1 MSSTVCA
8 RSRMLTFS
16 RYLMLAGTALCLVTA
31 NPVIAQTAPATNAA
45 AHSFD
50 IPAQPLHDAL
60 RQLMRQGSLQIG
72 FEAADMQGKTSSP
85 VSGSMSAGEALSR
98 LLAGSGLTFRY
109 LTTGSVVIEPAPQA
123 ASSAIQLGPVQVEGQ
138 ADAPASSGTL
148 LASEGTG
155 SYAAQA
161 ITIGRQ
167 PQSFREIPNSVSVVT
182 RQQIEDRN
190 LNTVADALK
199 QVTGVQVVQYG
210 LGNFGFTSRGL
221 NITTLQVDGLQTAD
235 TQGAW
240 TTDSF
245 DIAVYDRIE
254 LVRGPAALFQGSSE
268 PGGAINLVRKRATA
282 DTHINAM
289 AQAGS
294 WDRYRGELDVTGRLD
309 ADGSLRG
316 RVVAAYDDRG
326 SYMDH
331 VFSRKLVLYGTL
343 EYDPAPDTT
352 VSIGA
357 IHQGGPSR
365 PIFGLPTYD
374 DGGLYMGRRSVY
386 MGSFWD
392 RKRDDAERYFVD
404 VEHHLGNGAAIRLR
418 GDRTDRAYDFKSGA
432 FTDSYIDRATGNVDI
447 QQIAGD
453 GHSRDEAADLSLTLP
468 ALFTSSDSLVVG
480 INHSRNN
487 SYTHWTYGPVIT
499 RNIFAP
505 DPATAEPVFEDDA
518 PTTAKT
524 IQTGLYAN
532 ARFKL
537 INRLTLT
544 AGGRLSWYTGS
555 ANWQSADSK
564 ASARLV
570 PYAALS
576 YDITPELSAYAS
588 YSSTFVPQT
597 SVDRNGNLLKPRTGN
612 LFELGLKGEFLGGAL
627 TGHAA
632 LYQII
637 DRNRAM
643 TDPDFPDASV
653 ALGKVRSRGFE
664 TEVVGEPARGWNVTL
679 GYAYTQTRYL
689 TADEGLPGLVFAP
702 GTPEHDVKLWAVRDF
717 SKDTGRGLILGG
729 GINVSSGINA
739 ESGDLEWTQKAYALL
754 SAQIGY
760 QFSDSFSLRLTG
772 ENLTDKKYYTR
783 IEGWSRQSYFGDP
796 RNVMLTARFG
806 F

>member
-1 MSSTVCA
+1 MFGDLSSAA
-8 RSRMLTFS
+8 RRGRRFGVAGAV
-16 RYLMLAGTALCLVTA
+16 LMATSAIVGLVATSA
-31 NPVIAQTAPATNAA
+31 AAQTASARRG
-45 AHSFD
+45 FD
-50 IPAQPLHDAL
+50 IPSQPLAQAL
-60 RQLMRQGSLQIG
+60 MIFGRQAGLQVTAEG
-72 FEAADMQGKTSSP
+72 AVTADKTSTAVKGELAP
-85 VSGSMSAGEALSR
+85 AEALSQ
-98 LLAGSGLTFRY
+98 LLTGTGLTFRFV
-109 LTTGSVVIEPAPQA
+109 GSGVQIETAPQ
-123 ASSAIQLGPVQVEGQ
+123 SSGNAIQLGPVQVEG
-138 ADAPASSGTL
+138 AASTRSGDAL

-161 ITIGRQ
+161 VTIGRQ
-167 PQSFREIPNSVSVVT
+167 AQSLKEIPNSVSVVT

-190 LNTVADALK
+190 INTVADGLK
-199 QVTGVQVVQYG
+199 QVAGVQVVQYS
-210 LGNFGFTSRGL
+210 LGNFGFTSRGM

-268 PGGAINLVRKRATA
+268 PGGAVNLVRKRALA
-282 DTHINAM
+282 DTHVNIM

-309 ADGSLRG
+309 ASGNLRG
-316 RVVAAYDDRG
+316 RLVAAYDDRG

-343 EYDPAPDTT
+343 EYDLTPDTT
-352 VSIGA
+352 VSLGA

-386 MGSFWD
+386 MGSLWD
-392 RKRDDAERYFVD
+392 HKRDDAERYFVD
-404 VEHHLGNGAAIRLR
+404 VEHHLDNGGMIRLR
-418 GDRTDRAYDFKSGA
+418 GDRTDRAYNFKSGA
-432 FTDSYIDRATGNVDI
+432 FTDSYIDRATGDVDI
-447 QQIAGD
+447 QQIAGN
-453 GHSRDEAADLSLTLP
+453 GHSRDEAVDLSLTLP
-468 ALFTSSDSLVVG
+468 TLFTSADSLVVG
-480 INHSRNN
+480 INHSRNT
-487 SYTHWTYGPVIT
+487 SYTRWIYGPVIT
-499 RNIFAP
+499 RNIFDP
-505 DPATAEPVFEDDA
+505 DPTTSEPAFEDDG
-518 PTTAKT
+518 PTTSRT

-537 INRLTLT
+537 VDRLTLT
-544 AGGRLSWYTGS
+544 AGGRLSWYKGS
-555 ANWQSADSK
+555 ANWQSVDSK
-564 ASARLV
+564 ASAKLV

-576 YDITPELSAYAS
+576 YDVTPELSAYAS
-588 YSSTFVPQT
+588 YSATFVPQT
-597 SVDRNGNLLKPRTGN
+597 SVDRDGNLLKPRTGT
-612 LFELGLKGEFLGGAL
+612 LYELGLKGQFLDGAL

-643 TDPDFPDASV
+643 TDPDYPDASV

-664 TEVVGEPARGWNVTL
+664 AEVVGEPATGWNVTL
-679 GYAYTQTRYL
+679 GYAYTRTRYL

-702 GTPEHDVKLWAVRDF
+702 GTPEHDLKLWAVRDF
-717 SKDTGRGLILGG
+717 SKETGRGLILGG
-729 GINVSSGINA
+729 GVNVSSGIYA
-739 ESGDLEWTQKAYALL
+739 ESGDLEWKQKAYALL

-760 QFSDSFSLRLTG
+760 QFNERLSLRLTG

-796 RNVMLTARFG
+796 RNVMLTARMG

>member
-1 MSSTVCA
+1 MFGGFASAERRGRRFGVMGA
-8 RSRMLTFS
+8 V
-16 RYLMLAGTALCLVTA
+16 LMATSAMAGLV
-31 NPVIAQTAPATNAA
+31 ATPAA
-45 AHSFD
+45 AQSASARRGFD
-50 IPAQPLHDAL
+50 IPSQSLAQAL
-60 RQLMRQGSLQIG
+60 MIFGRQAGLQVTAEG
-72 FEAADMQGKTSSP
+72 AVTEDKTSTAVKGELAP
-85 VSGSMSAGEALSR
+85 AEALSQM
-98 LLAGSGLTFRY
+98 LTGTGLTFRFV
-109 LTTGSVVIEPAPQA
+109 GNGVQIETAPQ
-123 ASSAIQLGPVQVEGQ
+123 SSGNAIQLGPVQVEG
-138 ADAPASSGTL
+138 AAGTSRSGDAM

-161 ITIGRQ
+161 VTIGRQ
-167 PQSFREIPNSVSVVT
+167 AQSLKEIPNSVSVVT

-190 LNTVADALK
+190 INSVADGLK
-199 QVTGVQVVQYG
+199 QVAGVQVVQYS
-210 LGNFGFTSRGL
+210 LGNFGFTSRGM

-245 DIAVYDRIE
+245 DISFYDRIE

-268 PGGAINLVRKRATA
+268 PGGAVNLVRKRALA
-282 DTHINAM
+282 DTHVNIM

-309 ADGSLRG
+309 ASGSLRG
-316 RVVAAYDDRG
+316 RLVAAYDDRG

-331 VFSRKLVLYGTL
+331 VFARKLVLYGTL
-343 EYDPAPDTT
+343 EYDITPDTT
-352 VSIGA
+352 VSVGA

-386 MGSFWD
+386 MGSLWD

-404 VEHHLGNGAAIRLR
+404 VEHHLDNGGMIRLR
-418 GDRTDRAYDFKSGA
+418 GDRTDRAYNFKSGA

-447 QQIAGD
+447 QQIAGN
-453 GHSRDEAADLSLTLP
+453 GHSRDEAVDLSLTLP
-468 ALFTSSDSLVVG
+468 TLFTSADNLVIGV
-480 INHSRNN
+480 NHSRNS
-487 SYTHWTYGPVIT
+487 SYTRWIYGPVIT
-499 RNIFAP
+499 RNIFNP
-505 DPATAEPVFEDDA
+505 DPTTPEPAFEDDG
-518 PTTAKT
+518 PTTSRT

-537 INRLTLT
+537 VDRLTLT
-544 AGGRLSWYTGS
+544 AGGRLSWYKGS

-588 YSSTFVPQT
+588 YSATFVPQT
-597 SVDRNGNLLKPRTGN
+597 SVDRDGNLLKPRTGT
-612 LFELGLKGEFLGGAL
+612 LYELGLKGQFLDGAL

-643 TDPDFPDASV
+643 TDPDYPDASV

-664 TEVVGEPARGWNVTL
+664 AEVVGEPATGWNVTL
-679 GYAYTQTRYL
+679 GYAYTRTRYL

-702 GTPEHDVKLWAVRDF
+702 GTPEHDLKLWAVRDF
-717 SKDTGRGLILGG
+717 SKETGRGLILGG
-729 GINVSSGINA
+729 GVNVSSGIYA
-739 ESGDLEWTQKAYALL
+739 GSGDLEWKQKAYALL

-760 QFSDSFSLRLTG
+760 QFSERFSLRLTG

-796 RNVMLTARFG
+796 RNVMLTARMG